1 MPRSVKVV
9 KLNEPQPETKQEE
22 TIEQPEESQEHE
34 QVDETNETQTDT
46 TQEQDGTKDDDVD
59 SEDLDNLVKEY
70 TKQRNQKRKQTE
82 HKSECQHCG
91 KTMSSKSLKYSH
103 QKSCKSD
110 PRNKPPPP
118 PPPPPSPPQ
127 SPKQKPRPP
136 RKTIAKQKKV
146 EQQEVRFE
154 IQQPDAPDVKE
165 PLTTSYIKLMELQ
178 KSAKAQQKR
187 QRMKNLASQAF

>member
-9 KLNEPQPETKQEE
+9 NLNEQPIEPQKEE
-22 TIEQPEESQEHE
+22 EVIEQPEESELNEEEKEASQTHE
-34 QVDETNETQTDT
+34 DQYET
-46 TQEQDGTKDDDVD
+46 KSDDLN

-70 TKQRNQKRKQTE
+70 TKKRNQKKKQTE
-82 HKSECQHCG
+82 PKSECQHCG

-110 PRNKPPPP
+110 PKNKPLP

-127 SPKQKPRPP
+127 SPKPKTRPP
-136 RKTIAKQKKV
+136 RKTISKQKKM
-146 EQQEVRFE
+146 EQESIPHE
-154 IQQPDAPDVKE
+154 IQTPEVEDVKE

-178 KSAKAQQKR
+178 RSAKAQQKQ